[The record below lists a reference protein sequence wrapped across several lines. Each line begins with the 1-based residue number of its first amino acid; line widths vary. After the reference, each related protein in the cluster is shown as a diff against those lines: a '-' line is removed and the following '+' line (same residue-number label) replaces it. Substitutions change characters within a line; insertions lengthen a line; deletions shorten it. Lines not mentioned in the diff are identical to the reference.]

1 VALPPVPDYTELT
14 LPGLGHLAA
23 HCTESLVSEDEAAR
37 ALLLNCAYKKTADS
51 GEKGRGRV
59 IDTPFSPKDVDCK
72 GFEPE
77 DADLEMSRCRVTV
90 DHRKVLRFYA

>member
-1 VALPPVPDYTELT
+1 
-14 LPGLGHLAA
+14 
-23 HCTESLVSEDEAAR
+23 
-37 ALLLNCAYKKTADS
+37 
-51 GEKGRGRV
+51 V

-90 DHRKVLRFYA
+90 DHRKVLRFYAWRETGSRSPAFIMVMQTANVRLLDNFTGSPRMYSSCFRSVFIQG